1 MRRLAGRSVSAL
13 GFGGYRISP
22 TVPEHRAALIAAL
35 DHGATVVDTSPN
47 YADGGSETLIGSVL
61 AGRRERPVVVT
72 KVGTLQGEQLA
83 DAAAREQA
91 GNPWPDVVKISASA
105 WVCLAPEYIAHSLAG
120 STRRLG
126 APPDVVLL
134 HNPELVLA
142 DMQRRG
148 ALSDAAID
156 RFYELVLPRAFA
168 ALEAQLPGLS
178 CYGVSANTI
187 GCRWGALGG
196 ANEREALDLR
206 RTLHAAAKAASPE
219 GGERG
224 GERGEGQGMGAAMG
238 AGGEDGG
245 GEGGAAKGGRGG
257 GVPHHRCR
265 VLQVPLNLL
274 EPDAAAAP
282 AALARR
288 LGLSVMANRPLNAI
302 PPPGAGHGFGL
313 NTSFLPLRDG
323 RPTPPAAALVRQ
335 QAREVLS
342 RHLGPAAAARL
353 PLEEIALRFALSAPD
368 VDVVLCGARRPE
380 CATPRVAA
388 ACDALGCILSSAAL
402 LPREC
407 PPSTRARTLTTH
419 ARTHTLIHTTTTAE
433 AEA

>member
-1 MRRLAGRSVSAL
+1 MRRLAGRSVSGL
-13 GFGGYRISP
+13 GFGGYRISSA
-22 TVPEHRAALIAAL
+22 VREHRDALIAAL
-35 DHGATVVDTSPN
+35 DHGASVVDTSPN

-61 AGRRERPVVVT
+61 AGRRECRPVVVT
-72 KVGTLQGEQLA
+72 KVGTLQGGQLA
-83 DAAAREQA
+83 DAIAREQA
-91 GNPWPDVVKISASA
+91 GKPWPEVVKISASA

-142 DMQRRG
+142 DMDRRG

-196 ANEREALDLR
+196 ANEREVLDLR

-245 GEGGAAKGGRGG
+245 GEGGARGA
-257 GVPHHRCR
+257 HRGW
-265 VLQVPLNLL
+265 NL
-274 EPDAAAAP
+274 PF
-282 AALARR
+282 
-288 LGLSVMANRPLNAI
+288 S
-302 PPPGAGHGFGL
+302 
-313 NTSFLPLRDG
+313 
-323 RPTPPAAALVRQ
+323 Q
-335 QAREVLS
+335 K
-342 RHLGPAAAARL
+342 
-353 PLEEIALRFALSAPD
+353 
-368 VDVVLCGARRPE
+368 
-380 CATPRVAA
+380 
-388 ACDALGCILSSAAL
+388 
-402 LPREC
+402 
-407 PPSTRARTLTTH
+407 PPSKQY
-419 ARTHTLIHTTTTAE
+419 
-433 AEA
+433 

>member
-1 MRRLAGRSVSAL
+1 MRRIAGRSVSGL

-35 DHGATVVDTSPN
+35 DYGATVVDTSPN
-47 YADGGSETLIGSVL
+47 YAGGGSETLIGSVL

-72 KVGTLQGEQLA
+72 KVGTLQGGQLA
-83 DAAAREQA
+83 DAIAREQA
-91 GNPWPDVVKISASA
+91 GKPWPEVVKISASA

-142 DMQRRG
+142 DMHRRG
-148 ALSDAAID
+148 ALSDVEID
-156 RFYELVLPRAFA
+156 RFYEVVLPRAFA

-196 ANEREALDLR
+196 ANEREALNLR
-206 RTLHAAAKAASPE
+206 RTLHAAAKAVSPD

-224 GERGEGQGMGAAMG
+224 GGKRGEGQGVGGGVSAAMG
-238 AGGEDGG
+238 GG
-245 GEGGAAKGGRGG
+245 GEGGEGDGGDGGDGGGGGGEGGGLEGGEAKGGRGDG
-257 GVPHHRCR
+257 LPHHRCR
-265 VLQVPLNLL
+265 VLQMPLNLL

-282 AALARR
+282 AALSRS
-288 LGLSVMANRPLNAI
+288 LGLSVMVNRPLHAI

-353 PLEEIALRFALSAPD
+353 PLEEIALRFALSAPN

-380 CATPRVAA
+380 CAMHRVAA
-388 ACDALGCILSSAAL
+388 
-402 LPREC
+402 
-407 PPSTRARTLTTH
+407 
-419 ARTHTLIHTTTTAE
+419 
-433 AEA
+433 